1 MGTVTRRQ
9 WLSRGVKLAGGLAL
23 ASTLSWPIRVG
34 ATVLDKLFR
43 GPAQATPA
51 ITPNDDFY
59 VTSYRSPPAIR
70 LNEWELA
77 IKGLVKSPVT
87 LRYPELLARPFVSET
102 VTLECVGN
110 SVAGGAIGTALWEGV
125 PLKALLAE
133 AGVSAQARDVIFR
146 AADGYSDSLPIE
158 RAMAGD
164 VLLAVKMNGVAL
176 PQAHGF
182 PARIIVPGVYGMK
195 QVQWLTEIE
204 AVEQDYKGYHQQK
217 GWSEEALVKTM
228 SRIDVP
234 GHGEVLRAGTQVVKG
249 LAFAGSRGIL
259 SVELSADG
267 GDHWM
272 PAQLEP
278 ELSLHAWRFWTC
290 RWQPQKPGRY
300 SLMVR
305 AKDGVGQLQA
315 SVEQA
320 PFPDGAVGIHE
331 VTVTVSGKA

>member
-23 ASTLSWPIRVG
+23 ASSLSWPTRAG

-43 GPAQATPA
+43 GSAQATPA

-59 VTSYRSPPAIR
+59 VTSYRSPPTIR
-70 LNEWELA
+70 INEWELA
-77 IKGLVKSPVT
+77 IKGLVESPVT
-87 LRYPELLARPFVSET
+87 LRYPELLARPLRSEI

-110 SVAGGAIGTALWEGV
+110 SVAGDAVGTAFWEGV
-125 PLKALLAE
+125 PLKSLLEE
-133 AGVSAQARDVIFR
+133 AGVSAQARRVVFR
-146 AADGYSDSLPIE
+146 AADGYSDSLPTE
-158 RAMAGD
+158 RVMAGD
-164 VLLAVKMNGVAL
+164 VLVAVTMNRVPL

-204 AVEQDYKGYHQQK
+204 AVDQDYKGYYQHK
-217 GWSEEALVKTM
+217 GWSEAALVKTM

-234 GHGEVLRAGTQVVKG
+234 GHGETLRSGEHVVKG

-267 GDHWM
+267 GDRWM

-278 ELSLHAWRFWTC
+278 ELSPYAWRFWTC
-290 RWQPQKPGRY
+290 RWQPQKPGQY
-300 SLMVR
+300 ALKVR
-305 AKDGVGQLQA
+305 AKDGTGNPQA
-315 SVEQA
+315 STEQD
-320 PFPDGAVGIHE
+320 PFPDGAAGLHE
-331 VTVTVSGKA
+331 ITVTVSDVA